1 VKEWNEFDPSE
12 IVHKY
17 RQFVYETGAAESQDS
32 GVRGQ
37 GSVKKVSG
45 VRAQETG
52 KKGIDP
58 KIVEK
63 ARKKGYR

>member
-1 VKEWNEFDPSE
+1 M
-12 IVHKY
+12 
-17 RQFVYETGAAESQDS
+17 RQEQQKVRIQES
-32 GVRGQ
+32 GGQ